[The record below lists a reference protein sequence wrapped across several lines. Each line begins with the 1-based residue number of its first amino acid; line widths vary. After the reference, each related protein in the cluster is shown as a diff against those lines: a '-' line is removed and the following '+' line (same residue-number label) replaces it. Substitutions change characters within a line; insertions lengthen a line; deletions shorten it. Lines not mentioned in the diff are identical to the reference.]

1 MKDSKKERA
10 KNLKHKMKMN
20 RTKADKRDTQNRQVC
35 VKTVYSLTFQLKC
48 REKLK
53 FVLKG
58 NLSFKTSIAP
68 ETQIQEVHEIARSY
82 YGVKY
87 TNTFLASYTN
97 EPWMGKVKNFG
108 EFLSLLKEKKRSPTI

>member
-1 MKDSKKERA
+1 M
-10 KNLKHKMKMN
+10 NMN
-20 RTKADKRDTQNRQVC
+20 RIKTDKRDAQNRHVC
-35 VKTVYSLTFQLKC
+35 VKSVYSLTIQFSC

-58 NLSFKTSIAP
+58 NLIFKISIAP
-68 ETQIQEVHEIARSY
+68 ETSIQEVHEIARSY

-97 EPWMGKVKNFG
+97 ESW
-108 EFLSLLKEKKRSPTI
+108 I